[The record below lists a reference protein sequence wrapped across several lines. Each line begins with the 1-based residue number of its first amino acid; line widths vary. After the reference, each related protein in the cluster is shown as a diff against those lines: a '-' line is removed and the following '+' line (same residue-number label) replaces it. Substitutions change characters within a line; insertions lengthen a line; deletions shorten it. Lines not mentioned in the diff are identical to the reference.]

1 MPCGS
6 FLRTSG
12 GVMNGP
18 MTKFVLGGLNWK
30 NGAPVGP
37 SEGWLTAVQQV
48 SAKRAIGPSA

>member
-12 GVMNGP
+12 GVMNGRIE
-18 MTKFVLGGLNWK
+18 FVLGGLNWK